1 MNMLLVLFTILAYAM
16 CVIVHVP
23 TVYVSLLGFDAAA
36 GKGASCELCGVLYCL
51 ESCEVWVFKTCMYY
65 KLFPFRVDLEI
76 VFTLY
81 STVHN
86 EYLCTCALAK
96 ENESL
101 YAT

>member
-1 MNMLLVLFTILAYAM
+1 
-16 CVIVHVP
+16 
-23 TVYVSLLGFDAAA
+23 
-36 GKGASCELCGVLYCL
+36 
-51 ESCEVWVFKTCMYY
+51 MYY

>member
-1 MNMLLVLFTILAYAM
+1 MNMLLVLFSKSHIGVCYV
-16 CVIVHVP
+16 CDVP

-36 GKGASCELCGVLYCL
+36 GEDASSELCGVLYCL
-51 ESCEVWVFKTCMYY
+51 ESCEVWVFKMCMYY